1 METDRLQDDD
11 WAVPEFRLTSYRE
24 RSLDYCVCIPVIN
37 EGDKIRR
44 QLGRMREAGVH
55 EIADIYILDGGS
67 TDGSLADDFLRSH
80 HVSALLVKTGPGKL
94 SAQLRMGYAFALRAG
109 YRGIVTIDGN
119 DKDGMEAIAGII
131 ERMRAR
137 VDFVQGSRYQPGG
150 QALNT
155 PLVRGLASRL
165 IHAPV
170 LSVAAG
176 FHYTDTTNGF
186 RGYSRRLLLDPRVR
200 PFRCVRDIRI
210 AGLSN
215 GACSPPGFPRGR
227 VPGCTSL
234 SCDRQGTHQDIELPR
249 KLAADVHPA
258 ARGEGCLQ
266 SVGNCAA
273 TIVVR
278 VLC

>member
-200 PFRCVRDIRI
+200 PFRDVFETYELLAYLTVRAPR
-210 AGLSN
+210 L
-215 GACSPPGFPRGR
+215 GFRVEEFPVVRAYPATGKVPTKISSFRGNLLLMSILLR
-227 VPGCTSL
+227 
-234 SCDRQGTHQDIELPR
+234 
-249 KLAADVHPA
+249 A
-258 ARGEGCLQ
+258 ARGAY
-266 SVGNCAA
+266 NP
-273 TIVVR
+273 
-278 VLC
+278 